1 MLRDEQNFIFQIST
15 LGNVKHEGNLTFEK
29 DKQIAWESW
38 VYHNIRCA
46 DTHEA
51 GLDYSKIELIE
62 KDYGFSIFRYNSEL
76 NSFTAGGSKKFV
88 ISKHSIIALILI
100 IQLEEK
106 NKSLKFD
113 TTYSINQKTFSVAD
127 YLGNKN
133 NLLKFL
139 FPKEPIIRIGE
150 KGTIN
155 VKS

>member
-1 MLRDEQNFIFQIST
+1 MSKEAFNVDGFGKKIVESFWKLKLIKFPQDIF
-15 LGNVKHEGNLTFEK
+15 K
-29 DKQIAWESW
+29 
-38 VYHNIRCA
+38 
-46 DTHEA
+46 
-51 GLDYSKIELIE
+51 LDYSKIELIE

-76 NSFTAGGSKKFV
+76 NAFTAGGSEKFV

-113 TTYSINQKTFSVAD
+113 TTYCINQKTFSVAD

-139 FPKEPIIRIGE
+139 FPQEPIWTIGE
-150 KGTIN
+150 KGKIN